1 MPARTDLFDLARL
14 QLQPGMGRRL
24 ELAVSFE
31 PFAFGGQTYAVP
43 QREVP
48 AILDLSRMT
57 SGGYSMR
64 LRFEAELSGPC
75 MRCLQPATP
84 AFSVDSR
91 EVDAP
96 GGGDELDSP
105 VRRRR
110 GARPAGL
117 GARRASRSRCP
128 RRSCAARTARACAPS
143 AARTSTP
150 SPHEHEKAPDP
161 RWAKLRGLLE
171 ESA

>member
-1 MPARTDLFDLARL
+1 MPARTDLFDLGRL

-48 AILDLSRMT
+48 AILDVSRMT

-64 LRFEAELSGPC
+64 LRFDAELSGPC

-84 AFSVDSR
+84 SFSVDSR
-91 EVDAP
+91 ETDQP
-96 GGGDELDSP
+96 GGGDEMRSPYVIEAETLDLQAWASDALVLELP
-105 VRRRR
+105 
-110 GARPAGL
+110 AQILHAPDCAGL
-117 GARRASRSRCP
+117 CP
-128 RRSCAARTARACAPS
+128 VCGKDLNVE
-143 AARTSTP
+143 
-150 SPHEHEKAPDP
+150 PHEHEKPPDP
-161 RWAKLRGLLE
+161 RWAALRDLLPE
-171 ESA
+171 GS

>member
-1 MPARTDLFDLARL
+1 MPARTDLFDLGRL

-48 AILDLSRMT
+48 VTLDLSRMT

-64 LRFEAELSGPC
+64 LRFDAELSGPC

-84 AFSVDSR
+84 SFSIDSR
-91 EVDAP
+91 ETDQP
-96 GGGDELDSP
+96 GGGDEMRSPYVIEGEELDL
-105 VRRRR
+105 RAW
-110 GARPAGL
+110 ARDALVLELPAQILHAPDCAGL
-117 GARRASRSRCP
+117 CP
-128 RRSCAARTARACAPS
+128 QCGKDLNVE
-143 AARTSTP
+143 
-150 SPHEHEKAPDP
+150 PHEHEKPPDP
-161 RWAKLRGLLE
+161 RWAALRDLLP
-171 ESA
+171 ESS

>member
-91 EVDAP
+91 EVHQP
-96 GGGDELDSP
+96 GGGDEMASPYVNGDDELDLQ
-105 VRRRR
+105 
-110 GARPAGL
+110 GWARDALVLELPAQILHAPDCAGL
-117 GARRASRSRCP
+117 CP
-128 RRSCAARTARACAPS
+128 VCGKDLNVE
-143 AARTSTP
+143 
-150 SPHEHEKAPDP
+150 PHEHEKPPDP
-161 RWAKLRGLLE
+161 RWAALRDLLPE
-171 ESA
+171 GS

>member
-1 MPARTDLFDLARL
+1 MPARTDLFDLGRL

-91 EVDAP
+91 EVHQP
-96 GGGDELDSP
+96 GGGDEMASPYVNGDDELDLQ
-105 VRRRR
+105 
-110 GARPAGL
+110 GWARDALVLELPATILHAPDCAGL
-117 GARRASRSRCP
+117 CP
-128 RRSCAARTARACAPS
+128 ECGKDLNVE
-143 AARTSTP
+143 
-150 SPHEHEKAPDP
+150 PHEHEKPPDP
-161 RWAKLRGLLE
+161 RWAALRDLLPE
-171 ESA
+171 GS